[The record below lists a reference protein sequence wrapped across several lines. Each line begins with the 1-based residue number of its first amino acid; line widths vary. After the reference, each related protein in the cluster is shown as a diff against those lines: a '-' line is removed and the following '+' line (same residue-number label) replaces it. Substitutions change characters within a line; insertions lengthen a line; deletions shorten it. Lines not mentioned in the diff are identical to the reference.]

1 MGKPHGRLH
10 ENGTGPFKVIKR
22 QPKVQTTLERYK
34 GYWNKGIHSN
44 VTEVL
49 FQPIA
54 QGSARSAALVGGE
67 LEIVMHVP
75 FNTEPQLANEPRE
88 QSSRTEESRVGKTC
102 DSKGSN

>member
-34 GYWNKGIHSN
+34 GYWNKGIPSN

-54 QGSARSAALVGGE
+54 QGSARIAALVGGE
-67 LEIVMHVP
+67 MDIVMPVP
-75 FNTEPQLANEPRE
+75 FQNVPQLERSE
-88 QSSRTEESRVGKTC
+88 EHTSELQSLMRISSAVFCLKT
-102 DSKGSN
+102 